1 MQPKQILSLAFVSVA
16 VFLSGCSSEDSHNH
30 PELKT
35 GKQLFEHH
43 CASCHHSAGNGNFLA
58 GVPANRGTSL
68 SNAQIVEFMRDTHRE
83 NSKMPA
89 FNGMPDEEA
98 TKIAGYLKSL

>member
-1 MQPKQILSLAFVSVA
+1 MQVKQIISLALMGVTA
-16 VFLSGCSSEDSHNH
+16 LLSGCSDDDSHNH

-43 CASCHHSAGNGNFLA
+43 CAGCHHSAGNGNFLA
-58 GVPANRGTSL
+58 GVPANKGTSL
-68 SNAQIVEFMRDTHRE
+68 SNAQIVKFMRDTHRE

-89 FNGMPDEEA
+89 FEGMPDEEA